1 MSAPPR
7 STRPS
12 LLARRLRVHRIVL
25 ATLWVVLAAWP
36 FAAGNDYL
44 MSLGVY
50 FLINLMLV
58 ASLNLIMGWTG
69 QVSLAHAAFYGLG
82 AYTSGVL
89 NVRYGLSPWL
99 GTAAAVGVTAAC
111 AALIGLACLRLR
123 GPYLSMA
130 TLGFG
135 SILMVLFVELVPLTG
150 GPNGLAGIAPFALGR
165 FELDVPERF
174 FWFAW
179 IAAGVVMWLMLNLMM
194 SRPGRALRAI
204 AGGEIGANT
213 LGVDTFRYKVLAFT
227 ISAAFAG
234 FAGALYAHFNLFA
247 SPETFGFPVSVMLLV
262 MVSLGGAGHYLGP
275 VYGALIYTVVPEL
288 LRRFQDVELLVFGL
302 CMIVVLL
309 RFPGG
314 IAHLVDRVLARRQP
328 AKLAR
333 PAVPTRVD
341 AALAEAPR
349 ADGARGEVSA

>member
-1 MSAPPR
+1 M
-7 STRPS
+7 TS
-12 LLARRLRVHRIVL
+12 LLARRLRNHRAVL
-25 ATLWVVLAAWP
+25 AILWVVLAAWP
-36 FAAGNDYL
+36 FLASNDYL

-50 FLINLMLV
+50 FLINLVLV

-82 AYTSGVL
+82 AYASGVL
-89 NVRYGLSPWL
+89 NVKYGVSPWL
-99 GTAAAVGVTAAC
+99 GVIAAVVATAGC
-111 AALIGLACLRLR
+111 AALIGLASLRLR

-135 SILMVLFVELVPLTG
+135 AILMVLFVELVPLTG
-150 GPNGLAGIAPFALGR
+150 GPNGLSGVAPFAIGK
-165 FELDVPERF
+165 FEFDLPQRF
-174 FWFAW
+174 FWLAW
-179 IAAGVVMWLMLNLMM
+179 IACGVVMWLVLNLMM

-227 ISAAFAG
+227 LSAAFAG
-234 FAGALYAHFNLFA
+234 FAGALYVHFNLFA
-247 SPETFGFPVSVMLLV
+247 SPETFGFSVSVMLLV
-262 MVSLGGAGHYLGP
+262 MVCLGGAGHYWGP
-275 VYGALIYTVVPEL
+275 VYGAAIYTIVPEL

-314 IAHLVDRVLARRQP
+314 IATLADRLFSRRHRTRST
-328 AKLAR
+328 AKVAR
-333 PAVPTRVD
+333 PV
-341 AALAEAPR
+341 EAPR
-349 ADGARGEVSA
+349 AEHGGPEVSA